1 MAHTKSQKLTLKHP
15 SDPGVSL
22 AGILE
27 QIEPSA
33 PTRGRP
39 IALILHG
46 TMGHKDY
53 LFQKAL
59 AARLPLDSFRF
70 DFRGAHESGGT
81 FSQGGFAD
89 DVEDVRVVVAYLTQE
104 YGYKIDLLVGHSRGS
119 VVAMRWLC
127 TSDEGKYVSGFVNVS
142 ARYKMDVRGIQD
154 LKEYQFLTLWL
165 NEHGYSDW
173 KVTVAGRTI
182 VTRITA
188 EDLRAFASWDTSI
201 VWKCFPSATNVL
213 TVHGMGDKVVPPYDA
228 TIYARA
234 LGARIPGTHN
244 LYFVEFADHNFT
256 QVRGEVVDAI
266 LQWWEKRKHGE
277 LKTGLW
283 QTGVPHKL

>member
-1 MAHTKSQKLTLKHP
+1 MLSYRQSQKLTVQHP

-27 QIEPSA
+27 QLEPSA

-59 AARLPLDSFRF
+59 AASLPLDSFRF
-70 DFRGAHESGGT
+70 DFRGSRESGGV
-81 FSQGGFAD
+81 SSHGGLAN
-89 DVEDVRVVVAYLTQE
+89 DVEDLRVVVAYLIQE

-119 VVAMRWLC
+119 LVAMRWLC
-127 TSDEGKYVSGFVNVS
+127 TSDEGKNVGGFVNVS
-142 ARYKMDVRGIQD
+142 ARYKMDRVLQSTTPPF
-154 LKEYQFLTLWL
+154 KL
-165 NEHGYSDW
+165 NKHGYFDW
-173 KVTVAGRTI
+173 RVTVAGRHT

-188 EDLRAFASWDTSI
+188 EDLREFASWDVSI
-201 VWKCFPSATNVL
+201 IWRDFPSATDVL
-213 TVHGMGDKVVPPYDA
+213 TVHGMADKVVPPYDA
-228 TIYARA
+228 TMYARA
-234 LGARIPGTHN
+234 LGARNPGTHT
-244 LYFVEFADHNFT
+244 LHFIEYGDHNFT
-256 QVRGEVVDAI
+256 KHKGEVVDTI
-266 LQWWEKRKHGE
+266 LQWWAKRTCGE

>member
-1 MAHTKSQKLTLKHP
+1 MMAHTKSQKLSLKHP
-15 SDPGVSL
+15 SDPGVLL

-27 QIEPSA
+27 QMEPSA

-104 YGYKIDLLVGHSRGS
+104 YGYKIDLVIGHSRGS

-127 TSDEGKYVSGFVNVS
+127 TSDEGKHVSGFVNVS
-142 ARYKMDVRGIQD
+142 ARYRMDKI
-154 LKEYQFLTLWL
+154 LHSSKPPFKL

-201 VWKCFPSATNVL
+201 VWKCFPSATDVL
-213 TVHGMGDKVVPPYDA
+213 TVHGMADKLVPPYDA

-234 LGARIPGTHN
+234 LGTRTPGTHN
-244 LYFVEFADHNFT
+244 LYFIEFADHNFT
-256 QVRGEVVDAI
+256 QHKGQVVDAI
-266 LQWWEKRKHGE
+266 LQWWEKRKHGG

>member
-1 MAHTKSQKLTLKHP
+1 MAHRNSQKLTVQHP
-15 SDPGVSL
+15 SEPGVSL

-81 FSQGGFAD
+81 FRQGGIAD

-119 VVAMRWLC
+119 IVSMRWLC
-127 TSDEGKYVSGFVNVS
+127 TSDEGKHVSGFVNVS
-142 ARYKMDVRGIQD
+142 ARYKMDVRSTEPPF
-154 LKEYQFLTLWL
+154 KL
-165 NEHGYSDW
+165 NEHGYFDW
-173 KVTVAGRTI
+173 KVTVAGRTV

-201 VWKCFPSATNVL
+201 VWKYFPSDIDVL
-213 TVHGMGDKVVPPYDA
+213 TIHGMADKLVPPIDA

-234 LGARIPGTHN
+234 LGARVPGTHN
-244 LYFVEFADHNFT
+244 LYFVENAGHNFT
-256 QVRGEVVDAI
+256 EVRGEVVDAI
-266 LQWWEKRKHGE
+266 LQWWDKRARGE
-277 LKTGLW
+277 LTTGLW